1 MNSFAQIKRSVTI
14 GSGSA
19 SSDIWKDLQSKE
31 VLPTDIVSFTAQRS
45 NLTLILLEH
54 NLLREIDFPQW

>member
-1 MNSFAQIKRSVTI
+1 TI